1 LNVASEIAS
10 TASPDSG
17 GSEGRLRLTMLGP
30 FSASI
35 DGKLVRLPTRKAQ
48 ALLAYLALGEPA
60 GESRERM
67 MGLLWSEKATKQARD
82 SLRQSIKEVNDA
94 LQEAG
99 FEGFEPGKL
108 TLSLARSLVVS
119 DVDAVVESAAVGRV
133 HARLLDTQR
142 LADTLL
148 VNLEVVDPSFQVWV
162 RARRHVLHERL
173 IVALENA
180 LPVDAAA
187 GEGAAIAQALLN
199 LDPTHEVGCRHLI
212 RVRVAQGQIGGA
224 LQAYKALWDVLE
236 EDYDIEPSQET
247 QDLVV
252 QIKQQTGW
260 SARPG
265 DAADAKLAHGVV
277 AVPEP
282 PAIKRP
288 QRLFI
293 AVNAFDVAGL
303 PEQLRS
309 TVNGFRHE
317 LMASLARF
325 REWSVRMPGAGAKT
339 AVITDAAS
347 AEYVFDA
354 TAYGGLKG
362 MRLIATLADGEGNVV
377 WSEQFSLQLSDLLAS
392 QQRIVR
398 AMAIALKINLS
409 ADRQRRMS
417 VHADLSGG
425 LHDAWLRG
433 QDYVLRFSTEDWRNA
448 QDLFERVAR
457 EAPDFSPAISSIVQL
472 NNTRHIVFP
481 GVFRNRREHSATLL
495 LAQRAVQLDPQDSR
509 AQLCVAWAH
518 QLAGRTTDS
527 ILHAE
532 LAVDLNPNDSWTL
545 IAAAQMQAYCGFYAK
560 AVALCSQSLALSPLP
575 TAAHRAYASAIFFL
589 AQRYQE
595 SVDWSTEGLDLAPSF
610 SIWRAASLV
619 QLGALAQARELLTA
633 TVDPIRAGWD
643 GSHPDDGMIY
653 CWLLRMFPIAV
664 HSDWERLK
672 QSLAAAGG
680 LVDKEEFGVW

>member
-1 LNVASEIAS
+1 
-10 TASPDSG
+10 
-17 GSEGRLRLTMLGP
+17 MLGP

-35 DGKLVRLPTRKAQ
+35 DGKPVRLPTRKAQ

-67 MGLLWSEKATKQARD
+67 MGLLWSEKAAKQARD
-82 SLRQSIKEVNDA
+82 LLRQSIKEVNDA
-94 LQEAG
+94 LLEAG
-99 FEGFEPGKL
+99 FDGFNPGKL

-119 DVDAVVESAAVGRV
+119 DVDAVMESAAAGRA

-173 IVALENA
+173 IVSLENA
-180 LPVDAAA
+180 LPANATA
-187 GEGAAIAQALLN
+187 GEGAEIAQALLN
-199 LDPTHEVGCRHLI
+199 LDPTHEVGCRYLI

-265 DAADAKLAHGVV
+265 DAADPKLADGAV

-317 LMASLARF
+317 LTASLARF
-325 REWSVRMPGAGAKT
+325 REWSVRTPAAGTRT
-339 AVITDAAS
+339 AVTPDATS

-354 TAYGGLKG
+354 TAYGGVEG

-377 WSEQFSLQLSDLLAS
+377 WSEQFTLQLADLLVS

-398 AMAIALKINLS
+398 AMAVALNINLS

-417 VHADLSGG
+417 VQTDLSGA
-425 LHDAWLRG
+425 LYDIWLRG
-433 QDYVLRFSTEDWRNA
+433 QDYCRASVRGLAEGAGAVREGHEGGAGFLAGRQQHRAARQLEAHRFSR
-448 QDLFERVAR
+448 RVQGRQATRGPLLRLAR
-457 EAPDFSPAISSIVQL
+457 
-472 NNTRHIVFP
+472 
-481 GVFRNRREHSATLL
+481 
-495 LAQRAVQLDPQDSR
+495 RAVQIDPQDLR
-509 AQLCVAWAH
+509 AQLSVAWAH
-518 QLAGRTTDS
+518 QLTGRGGRKSPCRAGGR
-527 ILHAE
+527 
-532 LAVDLNPNDSWTL
+532 
-545 IAAAQMQAYCGFYAK
+545 
-560 AVALCSQSLALSPLP
+560 SQSERLLD
-575 TAAHRAYASAIFFL
+575 
-589 AQRYQE
+589 
-595 SVDWSTEGLDLAPSF
+595 VDRGGPN
-610 SIWRAASLV
+610 ASL
-619 QLGALAQARELLTA
+619 
-633 TVDPIRAGWD
+633 
-643 GSHPDDGMIY
+643 
-653 CWLLRMFPIAV
+653 LRRI
-664 HSDWERLK
+664 
-672 QSLAAAGG
+672 
-680 LVDKEEFGVW
+680 